1 MAEWAAD
8 LPGKLTIDI
17 KGAGGCSISEG
28 GSMANLITG
37 GLSIA
42 LMSADSSAKAALKPM
57 NMVSRELH
65 KRNPDLELIER
76 AGTYGGMKLDQA
88 EESLEKARE
97 ELKEA
102 QEAARQEE
110 KAEREIRLEEKAAEK
125 AAEREAQKAAEQ
137 AARELAVE
145 TTAVE
150 RVQSAGG
157 DPNMQGTG
165 DAGCVVPGRYDADM
179 DKICVQLAQERSRM
193 EVSLSGDF
201 EAGGSA
207 GKEYS
212 AAVSGRTLSAGQKSP
227 AAVPGVKALI
237 VQKYRAAAFRD
248 QVSRMRMDLK
258 G

>member
-1 MAEWAAD
+1 M
-8 LPGKLTIDI
+8 
-17 KGAGGCSISEG
+17 
-28 GSMANLITG
+28 
-37 GLSIA
+37 
-42 LMSADSSAKAALKPM
+42 
-57 NMVSRELH
+57 
-65 KRNPDLELIER
+65 
-76 AGTYGGMKLDQA
+76 
-88 EESLEKARE
+88 
-97 ELKEA
+97 
-102 QEAARQEE
+102 
-110 KAEREIRLEEKAAEK
+110 
-125 AAEREAQKAAEQ
+125 
-137 AARELAVE
+137 E
-145 TTAVE
+145 TTTVE
-150 RVQSAGG
+150 RVQSAGR

-248 QVSRMRMDLK
+248 QVSRMRMDLNRNIREK
-258 G
+258 LEEIDPLVFYGMVALVIKPDKCSKQD

>member
-1 MAEWAAD
+1 M
-8 LPGKLTIDI
+8 PGKLTIDI

-102 QEAARQEE
+102 QEAARQ
-110 KAEREIRLEEKAAEK
+110 AEREIRLEEKAAEK

-137 AARELAVE
+137 AAREPAVE

-179 DKICVQLAQERSRM
+179 DKICVQLAQERCLM

>member
-17 KGAGGCSISEG
+17 KGADGCSISEG
-28 GSMANLITG
+28 GSMANLITS

-65 KRNPDLELIER
+65 KRDPDLELIER

-88 EESLEKARE
+88 GKSLEKARE

-110 KAEREIRLEEKAAEK
+110 KAEREARLEEKT
-125 AAEREAQKAAEQ
+125 AERTAEKAAEQ
-137 AARELAVE
+137 AAGEQTME

-150 RVQSAGG
+150 RVQPAGR
-157 DPNMQGTG
+157 DPKMQGTG
-165 DAGCVVPGRYDADM
+165 DAGSFVPGRYDADM
-179 DKICVQLAQERSRM
+179 DKICVQLAQERSLM
-193 EVSLSGDF
+193 EASMSGDF

-212 AAVSGRTLSAGQKSP
+212 AAASGRVLSTGQKSS
-227 AAVPGVKALI
+227 AAVPGVKGLI

>member
-1 MAEWAAD
+1 
-8 LPGKLTIDI
+8 
-17 KGAGGCSISEG
+17 
-28 GSMANLITG
+28 MANLITG

-110 KAEREIRLEEKAAEK
+110 KAEREVRLEEKAAEK

-137 AARELAVE
+137 AAGEQTME
-145 TTAVE
+145 TTTVE
-150 RVQSAGG
+150 RVQSAGR

-179 DKICVQLAQERSRM
+179 DKI
-193 EVSLSGDF
+193 
-201 EAGGSA
+201 
-207 GKEYS
+207 
-212 AAVSGRTLSAGQKSP
+212 
-227 AAVPGVKALI
+227 
-237 VQKYRAAAFRD
+237 
-248 QVSRMRMDLK
+248 
-258 G
+258 